1 MRFSQVLAR
10 AARTE
15 YRTPVMKHPYQP
27 GSTFGFLVSTYFK
40 ISIIILFLR
49 ALPHQH
55 TFSLGDVFSQPLLN
69 SLINLI
75 KLWKELLLDLQSV
88 KINIKSRD
96 KYSNVIF
103 SKKNWTWTW
112 TRFGFNWSLWWK
124 MVSIECHQKITSYG
138 AYRIC
143 HRSSNGKICFFFHF
157 LKITCSVGSWLFR
170 RLAPPYQTFLNSK
183 NCISNLFIHDDNSWL
198 VQSKVFSN
206 VIFQNVYFESAICMT
221 EISSLPPTQNVS
233 PFDLTD
239 RNRLDFGP

>member
-55 TFSLGDVFSQPLLN
+55 TFSQADVFSQPLLN
-69 SLINLI
+69 LLINHI
-75 KLWKELLLDLQSV
+75 KSWKELLLDLQLV
-88 KINIKSRD
+88 KVNIIS
-96 KYSNVIF
+96 KYSKVIF
-103 SKKNWTWTW
+103 SKKNWTWSR
-112 TRFGFNWSLWWK
+112 TRFGLNWSLWWK
-124 MVSIECHQKITSYG
+124 MVSIECHKKITSYG

-143 HRSSNGKICFFFHF
+143 HRSSNGKIWFFFHF

-170 RLAPPYQTFLNSK
+170 RLAPPHQTFLISK

-206 VIFQNVYFESAICMT
+206 VTFQNVYFESAICMT

-239 RNRLDFGP
+239 RNRIDLGP